1 MFCGVNKSNKMSP
14 PKLDYAHIMM
24 HLLHNEPVVSA
35 AVRLLQQHCLC
46 NGVVV
51 ENATRVFQ
59 SHVQEHYTRFCSDAI
74 EASLAV
80 GFVPFRLYVG
90 SAGER
95 IPEVLPLGS
104 YTWAVLPR
112 RDDGKKGPLLR
123 YEVRCHDCKDTIHVY
138 AYVPPRLYYKCVS
151 PLSTLLD
158 AHARLLSSR
167 ACAEASQLWN
177 ARCNVAFETPQAVSV
192 DDLAQ
197 KGSAIPNQM
206 YYAENQ
212 AGMQQGKQHSM
223 LDWLHRTRRQMQIPD
238 ACTLLVAPLGTA
250 VRPLP
255 LTQAPTELPQQEL
268 AFSQAVAHVT
278 GVPLALLVSATT
290 NAAAEQD
297 AISHMR
303 ARCEA
308 LNVHLVGLLRLAYE
322 LMYPDGKSE
331 VTFVLR
337 LPPPVQLTPEQLL
350 PLFDARLLDDESF
363 SQLVHESLGG
373 DLDVS
378 QAHEGRKRRFLL
390 ESKPTTVAKK
400 KK

>member
-1 MFCGVNKSNKMSP
+1 MPP

-24 HLLHNEPVVSA
+24 HLLHNEPVVAA

-51 ENATRVFQ
+51 ENATPMFQ

-104 YTWAVLPR
+104 YTWTIIPR
-112 RDDGKKGPLLR
+112 RDDTKRGPLLR
-123 YEVRCHDCKDTIHVY
+123 YDVRCHDCKDTIHVY
-138 AYVPPRLYYKCVS
+138 AYVPPKLYYKCVS

-167 ACAEASQLWN
+167 ACAEAAQLWN
-177 ARCNVAFETPQAVSV
+177 SRCNVAFETPQAVSV

-212 AGMQQGKQHSM
+212 AGMQQGKQFCM
-223 LDWLHRTRRQMQIPD
+223 MDWLHKTRRHMQIPD

-255 LTQAPTELPQQEL
+255 AAQEPVELPQQEL

-278 GVPLALLVSATT
+278 GVPLALLVSASST
-290 NAAAEQD
+290 NATTEQD
-297 AISHMR
+297 ARLHMR
-303 ARCEA
+303 TRCEA

-322 LMYPDGKSE
+322 LMYPNAKSE
-331 VTFVLR
+331 VTFVLQQ
-337 LPPPVQLTPEQLL
+337 PPPVQLTPEQLL
-350 PLFDARLLDDESF
+350 PLFDARLVDDETF
-363 SQLVHESLGG
+363 SRLVHESLGG
-373 DLDVS
+373 DLDAS
-378 QAHEGRKRRFLL
+378 EAREGRKRRFLL
-390 ESKPTTVAKK
+390 ESKPAATKK